1 MLEKR
6 EFAQAGEELPGEI
19 QEKYFSLER
28 FFFSVFG
35 KIFCRKREVRDIIS
49 EIKVCT
55 RMIKET

>member
-28 FFFSVFG
+28 FFSLFSAKYFA
-35 KIFCRKREVRDIIS
+35 E
-49 EIKVCT
+49 
-55 RMIKET
+55 KEKFVI